1 MKKVVTIGGGN
12 GQSVI
17 LRALRHF
24 LPQIEITAVVS
35 VSDSGG
41 SSGLLREKFN
51 ILPVGD
57 ILRVILALSPY
68 TYTELR
74 QFFYQDRFS
83 SGPLKGHNIGN
94 LLLTFLYQQSG
105 SWEEAINGFSEILR
119 IQGRVLPV
127 TLDLVTLCAELENGQ
142 IIRGETKID
151 KSDFDCRL
159 RKKKLWLDP
168 SGKVF
173 PSAREAI
180 LSADYIFIGPGDLYT
195 SIIPNFLVSGVP
207 EALAQTKA
215 KLIFVPVGANRE
227 AGETCGFKTSDHV
240 AELHKYLQR
249 KVDTV
254 IVQDPAVKPNLELYK
269 LKKWEPI
276 LLDAGAWQKGL
287 TILTYNLYAE
297 EEAGL
302 DWSKLIAPL
311 GKILGLK

>member
-24 LPQIEITAVVS
+24 LPQIEITAIVS

-41 SSGLLREKFN
+41 SSGRLREQFQ

-68 TYTELR
+68 TYLELR
-74 QFFYQDRFS
+74 QFFYKDRFS
-83 SGPLKGHNIGN
+83 SGPLQGHNLGN

-119 IQGRVLPV
+119 IQGKVLPV
-127 TLDLVTLCAELENGQ
+127 TLGLVTLCAELENGQ
-142 IIRGETKID
+142 IVHGETKID
-151 KSDFDCRL
+151 KPDYDCHL
-159 RKKKLWLDP
+159 RKKKLWLEPNGNVLPAVRD
-168 SGKVF
+168 
-173 PSAREAI
+173 AI
-180 LSADYIFIGPGDLYT
+180 FSADYIFIGPGDLYS
-195 SIIPNFLVSGVP
+195 SIIPNLLVSGVQ

-240 AELHKYLQR
+240 EELHKYLQR
-249 KVDTV
+249 KVDMV
-254 IVQDPAVKPNLELYK
+254 IVQDSAVKPNLDLYK

-276 LLDAGAWQKGL
+276 LPDAGDWQDGL
-287 TILTYNLYAE
+287 TVLSYDLYAKD
-297 EEAGL
+297 EAGL

-311 GKILGLK
+311 GKILELN

>member
-24 LPQIEITAVVS
+24 LPQIEIMAIVS

-41 SSGLLREKFN
+41 SSGRLREQFQ

-57 ILRVILALSPY
+57 MLRVILALSPY
-68 TYTELR
+68 TYLELR

-83 SGPLKGHNIGN
+83 SGPLQGHNIGN

-119 IQGRVLPV
+119 IQGKVLPI

-142 IIRGETKID
+142 AIRGENKID
-151 KSDFDCRL
+151 KSDYDCHL
-159 RKKKLWLDP
+159 RKKKLWLEP
-168 SGKVF
+168 GCNVL
-173 PSAREAI
+173 PAAREAI
-180 LSADYIFIGPGDLYT
+180 LAADFIFIGPGDLYT
-195 SIIPNFLVSGVP
+195 SIIPNLLVSGAP

-227 AGETCGFKTSDHV
+227 MGETCGFKTSDHV
-240 AELHKYLQR
+240 VELHKYLR
-249 KVDTV
+249 KKVDAV

-269 LKKWEPI
+269 LKKWQPI
-276 LLDAGAWQKGL
+276 LLDAGDWQSGL
-287 TILTYNLYAE
+287 AILACNLYSE

-302 DWSKLIAPL
+302 DWAKLIAPL
-311 GKILGLK
+311 GKILELK

>member
-24 LPQIEITAVVS
+24 LPQIEITAIVS

-41 SSGLLREKFN
+41 SSGRLREQFQ

-57 ILRVILALSPY
+57 MLRVILALSPY
-68 TYTELR
+68 TYLELR

-83 SGPLKGHNIGN
+83 KGQLKGHNIGN

-105 SWEEAINGFSEILR
+105 SWEDAISGFSEILR
-119 IQGRVLPV
+119 IQGKVLPV

-142 IIRGETKID
+142 VIRGETKID
-151 KSDFDCRL
+151 KPDYDCRL
-159 RKKKLWLDP
+159 RKKKLWLEP
-168 SGKVF
+168 SGNVL
-173 PSAREAI
+173 PAAREAI
-180 LSADYIFIGPGDLYT
+180 LSADFIFIGPGDLYT
-195 SIIPNFLVSGVP
+195 SIIPNLLVNGVP

-227 AGETCGFKTSDHV
+227 AGETCCFKTSDHV

-249 KVDTV
+249 KVDMV

-269 LKKWEPI
+269 IKKWQPI
-276 LLDAGAWQKGL
+276 LSDAGDWQNGL
-287 TILTYNLYAE
+287 TVLACNLYAE
-297 EEAGL
+297 DEAGL
-302 DWSKLIAPL
+302 DWAKLIAPL
-311 GKILGLK
+311 GKILELR